1 MRLTDMTIRS
11 LQAPEHG
18 ARIYTDNLVPGFGVR
33 VSQGGTKSFVLTH
46 GARHHR
52 ETIGRVGILAL
63 QEARTEAKR
72 RLAEY
77 TLGKHRP
84 RVVGWDTAKEE
95 FLAEKARKLKPRTLA
110 DYTYI
115 LNRHFKYGTTKLSEM
130 SPHDIGRSIERLAG
144 TPAEQQHAYV
154 VVRAFIRWTHRKHY
168 VDRNPM
174 ERMQAPHSYV
184 PRERILTSIELAKVW
199 NAAGDDTF
207 GKIVKML
214 ILTGQRKGEITVLT
228 GTMVGDD
235 TITLPSWLTKNSK
248 EHTFPLGNMAKAI
261 LTPRVSTDVHFFQ
274 ALGKTT
280 PFCGFSKCKAALD
293 KRSCVSGWTLHDL
306 RRTFASGLAS
316 IGVQIPVIERLLNH
330 ISGSFAG
337 IVGVYQRYDFMPEM
351 RDAIDLWEVHISRL
365 VGEKQPGTIAPPRP
379 LGESDP
385 NAFGADRHV
394 LLPGTSERT
403 IPRRQQ

>member
-1 MRLTDMTIRS
+1 MRLTDMTIKS
-11 LQAPEHG
+11 LQAPENG

-84 RVVGWDTAKEE
+84 RVVGWDTAKQEY
-95 FLAEKARKLKPRTLA
+95 LAEIAGKRKPRTLA

-115 LNRHFKYGTTKLSEM
+115 LDRHFKYGTTKFSEL
-130 SPHDIGRSIERLAG
+130 SPHDLGRSIDRLAD

-154 VVRAFIRWTHRKHY
+154 VVRAFIRWAHRKHY

-174 ERMQAPHSYV
+174 ERMQAPRSYV
-184 PRERILTSIELAKVW
+184 PRERILTNTELTKVW

-207 GKIVKML
+207 GRIVKML
-214 ILTGQRKGEITVLT
+214 ILTGQRKGEITVLV
-228 GTMVGDD
+228 GSMVGDD
-235 TITLPSWLTKNSK
+235 TITLPSWLTKNSR
-248 EHTFPLGNMAKAI
+248 EHVFPLGSMAKAI
-261 LTPRVSTDVHFFQ
+261 LTSRVSADAHFFS

-293 KRSCVSGWTLHDL
+293 GRSGVYGWTLHDL

-316 IGVQIPVIERLLNH
+316 IGVQLLVIERLLNH

-351 RDAIDLWEVHISRL
+351 REAVARWEANVARL
-365 VGEKQPGTIAPPRP
+365 TRE
-379 LGESDP
+379 
-385 NAFGADRHV
+385 
-394 LLPGTSERT
+394 
-403 IPRRQQ
+403 